1 MSNEHTELMITM
13 DEDTLR
19 VFHNALIGFKERWPG
34 GDPREQVLIDDL
46 IQETFRAL
54 LEYQFEEE

>member
-1 MSNEHTELMITM
+1 MNENHTELMITM
-13 DEDTLR
+13 DKDTLR
-19 VFHNALIGFKERWPG
+19 VFHNALIGFRERWPG

-54 LEYQFEEE
+54 LEYQVEEE

>member
-1 MSNEHTELMITM
+1 MSNDHTELMLTM
-13 DEDTLR
+13 DEATLR

-34 GDPREQVLIDDL
+34 GDPREQVRIDAL